1 MNGKT
6 TTLIFLLVSSAT
18 LAGCTGEDNLDT
30 ITELEQDALVQNER
44 IEALN
49 LTVLSMQGMML
60 ELNETILSLNGQNT
74 AQDEQILTYLSDI
87 EDLNYQIN
95 QYLDQISELDELN
108 LSKTEIIN
116 QLNENIT
123 SFNELITQL
132 DSQILVLETQV
143 SNLFTQEEIDAA
155 YNEGLAQGIVDA
167 SQVSTLDTIFQR
179 GSMKCGVKDS
189 QYGMGYFDPE
199 GGFYHGLDISYCQAI
214 AAAIGL
220 DPMTDIEYILAAGY
234 NRFEL
239 LADGTIDVL
248 IRTTTWTTTRDA
260 QLDADFG
267 AINFYDGQSILVNKD
282 VFPNADSAL
291 DLDGAS
297 ICVAIGSTSAGNIA
311 DYFATNG
318 MSYQEVEAWN
328 DGPAFA
334 DEQCDALTGD
344 LSSLVS
350 MKWMYEQDDSVEFE
364 MAIMPEVISKE
375 PLASVTRDYDTEW
388 NEIVSWVWYG
398 MVTAEELG
406 ITSTNYMNADTS
418 NPSVDRLLN
427 QNLGL
432 GTQSNPL
439 PANWMQSVLGA
450 VGNYGEIYDKAFC
463 DGTYDGYSGSNS
475 MTNCLM
481 SRSGTLNALV
491 SEGGLQYAPPMR

>member
-74 AQDEQILTYLSDI
+74 ALDEQILTYLSDI

-132 DSQILVLETQV
+132 DSQILILDTQ
-143 SNLFTQEEIDAA
+143 IDAA
-155 YNEGLAQGIVDA
+155 YDEGRAQGIIDA
-167 SQVSTLDTIFQR
+167 APVSTLDTIIDR
-179 GSMKCGVKDS
+179 GTMKCGVKDS
-189 QYGMGYFDPE
+189 QYGMGYFDPDT
-199 GGFYHGLDISYCQAI
+199 GYSGLDISYCQAV

-388 NEIVSWVWYG
+388 NEIISWVWYG

-439 PANWMQSVLGA
+439 PANWMQSVLSA
-450 VGNYGEIYDKAFC
+450 VGNYGEIYDNAFC

>member
-6 TTLIFLLVSSAT
+6 TILIFLLVSSAT

-49 LTVLSMQGMML
+49 LTVQSMQGMML

-74 AQDEQILTYLSDI
+74 ALDNQILTYLSDI

-132 DSQILVLETQV
+132 DSQILILETQV
-143 SNLFTQEEIDAA
+143 SNLFTQEEIDSA

-220 DPMTDIEYILAAGY
+220 NPEIDVEYILASGY

-282 VFPNADSAL
+282 VFPDADSAL

-406 ITSTNYMNADTS
+406 ITSVNYMNADTS

-432 GTQSNPL
+432 GTQANPL
-439 PANWMQSVLGA
+439 PANWMQSVISA
-450 VGNYGEIYDKAFC
+450 VGNYGEIYDRAFC